1 MGTESQMK
9 GLPKKSQTK
18 GSPELAH
25 PASTTST
32 LLAQKIQ
39 KNSHFFLGDF
49 GAKMFKQPA
58 RSKLSCPKRKETG
71 DDSSREQFP
80 STSKLA
86 RANATGKKTNIFKC
100 IIT

>member
-1 MGTESQMK
+1 MK

-58 RSKLSCPKRKETG
+58 SQIEAKLSEKEG
-71 DDSSREQFP
+71 
-80 STSKLA
+80 
-86 RANATGKKTNIFKC
+86 NW
-100 IIT
+100 